1 MSVGLAKMLSKPEAQ
16 VAKFI
21 GQMEDKFGNP
31 SHDVRL
37 LVEVNQA
44 VRGKIASL
52 GLDPKDTTEQELYHA
67 LLAKF
72 AATAGQV
79 DKALGLKIN
88 SEFDSRLSR
97 AIGVAKHLTSNAQ
110 LWALKSSAAK
120 NLLLS
125 LPPKKLMG
133 QLHYRSSVSM
143 LKHENI
149 GELYL
154 LAPYAESNT
163 WQSELT
169 KAATRLAS
177 NNYGL
182 YPINFIHLRAARCHN
197 FIELA
202 GLNVCNK
209 LTGSAGLWPSK
220 KLSSAPVIT
229 MVLML
234 LQSATELG
242 ASIDKKALAAVHP
255 ALQWWNNNDY
265 LVSAPTGGPTSLN
278 INDVAH
284 NHLNSASHE
293 NSAAQH
299 GAKELWVELAGRYQ
313 SLAGEVQQSAETS
326 VETLIPAALAA
337 QYQVA

>member
-1 MSVGLAKMLSKPEAQ
+1 MSKTLSRLLGRSEEEIAAAVSKLEAS
-16 VAKFI
+16 
-21 GQMEDKFGNP
+21 FGYP

-44 VRGKIASL
+44 VRDKIASL

-79 DKALGLKIN
+79 DKALGLKID
-88 SEFDSRLSR
+88 SDFDSRLSR
-97 AIGVAKHLTSNAQ
+97 AIGVAKLLTGNAQ
-110 LWALKSSAAK
+110 VWALKPSAAK
-120 NLLLS
+120 NLLHS

-133 QLHYRSSVSM
+133 QLHYRSSISM

-163 WQSELT
+163 WQNELSKT
-169 KAATRLAS
+169 AARLAS

-182 YPINFIHLRAARCHN
+182 YPVNFVHLRAARCHN
-197 FIELA
+197 FIEPT
-202 GLNVCNK
+202 GLNVYNK

-220 KLSSAPVIT
+220 KLTNAPVIT

-234 LQSATELG
+234 LQSVTELG

-265 LVSAPTGGPTSLN
+265 LVSAPAGRPVSLN
-278 INDVAH
+278 VNDVAH

-299 GAKELWVELAGRYQ
+299 GAKELWAELAGRYQ
-313 SLAGEVQQSAETS
+313 SLASEMQQAAENEVEK
-326 VETLIPAALAA
+326 LMPAALAA
-337 QYQVA
+337 QYQEA